1 MGSKYASI
9 HILDTH
15 SVYTEQD
22 IRKLYGKALLSP
34 DEAVEKF
41 IENYIKFSKALGE
54 EEYPPQALID
64 LERRC
69 AEEGW
74 NKLQVIRA
82 VHFWSIFD
90 EDLSIQ
96 SVIKKARE
104 ISKKTD
110 SPVVYVSNCDD
121 SAFIMGVYYQGRC
134 SAKLAIGE
142 GLAEYGIKSS
152 CTNLMSMTDH
162 FDFIDESQIQMLRR
176 TSDVFKAQEWVSD
189 ILEIPLINRHS
200 IKL

>member
-9 HILDTH
+9 HILDT
-15 SVYTEQD
+15 STVYTEQE
-22 IRKLYGKALLSP
+22 IRKLYGKMLLSP

-74 NKLQVIRA
+74 YKLQIVRNKR
-82 VHFWSIFD
+82 FWSISD
-90 EDLSIQ
+90 EDLSIK

-110 SPVVYVSNCDD
+110 SPVVYVSNDDD
-121 SAFIMGVYYQGRC
+121 SAFILGVYHQGRC

-152 CTNLMSMTDH
+152 CTNLMTMRKY
-162 FDFIDESQIQMLRR
+162 FDFIDDGKVQDLKSIH
-176 TSDVFKAQEWVSD
+176 DVIYAQELVSG
-189 ILEIPLINRHS
+189 ILGIPLINRHD
-200 IKL
+200 I

>member
-54 EEYPPQALID
+54 EEYPPQALIN

-74 NKLQVIRA
+74 SKLQIVRNER
-82 VHFWSIFD
+82 FWSISD
-90 EDLSIQ
+90 EDLSFKT
-96 SVIKKARE
+96 VIKKTRE

-110 SPVVYVSNCDD
+110 SPVVYVSNYDD
-121 SAFIMGVYYQGRC
+121 SAFIMGVYHQGRC

-162 FDFIDESQIQMLRR
+162 FDFIEEGQIQMLR
-176 TSDVFKAQEWVSD
+176 SMHDVFDAQELVSE
-189 ILEIPLINRHS
+189 ILGIP
-200 IKL
+200 

>member
-1 MGSKYASI
+1 M
-9 HILDTH
+9 
-15 SVYTEQD
+15 
-22 IRKLYGKALLSP
+22 LLSP

-41 IENYIKFSKALGE
+41 IENYIKFSKALEGK

-74 NKLQVIRA
+74 SKLEIVKSE
-82 VHFWSIFD
+82 HFWSVFD
-90 EDLSIQ
+90 EDLSFT
-96 SVIKKARE
+96 SAIKKARE

-110 SPVVYVSNCDD
+110 SPVVYVSNYDD
-121 SAFIMGVYYQGRC
+121 SAFIMGVYHQGRC

-162 FDFIDESQIQMLRR
+162 FDFIEEGQIQMLR
-176 TSDVFKAQEWVSD
+176 SMHDVFDAQELVSE
-189 ILEIPLINRHS
+189 ILGIP
-200 IKL
+200 